1 MGKEPRTGSHYHR
14 RAQARPG
21 TDQRGPNWE
30 GGSYGSSYLRKLASP
45 IPSWPSPPGGE
56 ERGKLSQA
64 RAVLSAQAKAS
75 PQLQGP
81 ELLCGQDSQGA
92 QRTLLQNLGSDTLVH
107 SQTHSHTYKLT
118 NTPRNL
124 HSYTHPK
131 RHKHTPIYSRS
142 HIYIYTN
149 TRSNRHIH
157 KPHTHTILYLH
168 TPGDWQPATKQMRW
182 DRNRTVIRAPLG
194 PRAPQG
200 GRPKQCLPCGPL
212 HSAASLGQ

>member
-1 MGKEPRTGSHYHR
+1 MGKEPRTGSHHHR

-21 TDQRGPNWE
+21 TDPRGPNWE

-64 RAVLSAQAKAS
+64 RAVLGAQVKAS
-75 PQLQGP
+75 PQLQSP

-107 SQTHSHTYKLT
+107 SQTHSHTYKHT

-124 HSYTHPK
+124 HSYTHSK
-131 RHKHTPIYSRS
+131 RHKHTPIYS
-142 HIYIYTN
+142 
-149 TRSNRHIH
+149 
-157 KPHTHTILYLH
+157 HT
-168 TPGDWQPATKQMRW
+168 Q
-182 DRNRTVIRAPLG
+182 VEEVV
-194 PRAPQG
+194 
-200 GRPKQCLPCGPL
+200 
-212 HSAASLGQ
+212 